1 MRVKLCFYSICI
13 FALAA
18 GVSGQDAPKV
28 CISQEAANRCSE
40 IADKYKAAL
49 ATIEAFKIERTASQA
64 ALDTRDTLIA
74 KLKDVIA
81 ISDQKDAAQAKYNA
95 LRDAI
100 DKLKDDLIALQQK
113 QLAKKG
119 STGFAKFLK
128 AAQIIYYGLSIAL
141 LL

>member
-1 MRVKLCFYSICI
+1 MYKYAILGFI
-13 FALAA
+13 FIA
-18 GVSGQDAPKV
+18 GIACNQQLRAQTV
-28 CISQEAANRCSE
+28 CISQEAANKCSQL
-40 IADKYKAAL
+40 ADQYKAAL

-64 ALDTRDTLIA
+64 AIDSRDTLIA
-74 KLKDVIA
+74 RLKDVIA

-100 DKLKDDLIALQQK
+100 DKLQTDLIALQQK

-128 AAQIIYYGLSIAL
+128 ALQVIYYGVSIAL